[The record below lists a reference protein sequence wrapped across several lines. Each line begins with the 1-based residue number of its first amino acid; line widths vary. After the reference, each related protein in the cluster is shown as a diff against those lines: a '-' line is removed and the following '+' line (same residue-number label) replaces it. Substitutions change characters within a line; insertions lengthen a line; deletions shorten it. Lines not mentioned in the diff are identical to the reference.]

1 MTDEEMRIRANLA
14 AADGR
19 MLEAAWIKTMLA
31 SAPEELSEAHLMMVR
46 VGFYRGAQSMLE
58 IMRLAAGEQ
67 DHRVA
72 QTVMRDIAKEMAAFF
87 RVAAQFGKDM
97 LKKREQQNQS
107 VRH

>member
-1 MTDEEMRIRANLA
+1 MTDEEMNVRANLA
-14 AADGR
+14 ASEGR

-31 SAPEELSEAHLMMVR
+31 SAPEELSEGHLMMVR
-46 VGFYRGAQSMLE
+46 VGFYRGAQSALE
-58 IMRLAAGEQ
+58 IMRLAAGEK

-72 QTVMRDIAKEMAAFF
+72 QTVMRDIAKEMAVFF